1 MWGKIVFSLLV
12 VFFVIISSHLFSIAD
27 AIDDI
32 TAASKAQLEENYD
45 EAIRLY
51 TKAIKSEELKE
62 NLILGYVR
70 RGSCYEA
77 KGQLDRALEDYTSA
91 IKLESNNSYHFTAR
105 GIIYMKKG
113 FWDRAIEDFT
123 EAISLNPS
131 NINAYK
137 QRAIAYEKKGM
148 TENAKE
154 DLRKVMQLGVESGGK
169 ASF

>member
-1 MWGKIVFSLLV
+1 MGGKIIFSSTIIFLFLLYPFILV
-12 VFFVIISSHLFSIAD
+12 AD

-32 TAASKAQLEENYD
+32 TAASKAQSAGNYD

-77 KGQLDRALEDYTSA
+77 KGQLDSALEDYTAA

-137 QRAIAYEKKGM
+137 QRAIAYEKKGL
-148 TENAKE
+148 TEAAKE
-154 DLRKVMQLGVESGGK
+154 DLRKVMQLGAESGGK
-169 ASF
+169 DSF

>member
-1 MWGKIVFSLLV
+1 MGSKAGFSFIIIIVFILHP
-12 VFFVIISSHLFSIAD
+12 FVSFAD

-32 TAASKAQLEENYD
+32 TSASKAQSEGNYD

-77 KGQLDRALEDYTSA
+77 IGQLDSAIEDYTSA
-91 IKLESNNSYHFTAR
+91 IKLELNNSHHFTAR

-137 QRAIAYEKKGM
+137 QRAIAYEKKGLK
-148 TENAKE
+148 EAAKE
-154 DLRKVMQLGVESGGK
+154 DLKKVMQLGIESGGK
-169 ASF
+169 SSF